1 MSAINH
7 VAIIMDGNGRWA
19 QSRSR
24 PRFWGHVRGSFVVSD
39 IVEEADNLGLK
50 ALTLFAFSTE
60 NWSRPIDEV
69 RVLFKLLRKFILRER
84 QKVMD
89 NNIRFKVIG
98 DISGLPQETKKLIHE
113 LEQDSQYHTGLK
125 LSFAFGYGG
134 RKEIIDAVNYF
145 ISQNPGKDISEED
158 LEKRLLTNDVGD
170 VDLLIRTGGNHR
182 ISNFLLWQMAYAE
195 LSFSNTEWPDF
206 SPKEFNLIIN
216 QARNIERRFGT
227 VEAEVSNVKGAQM
240 KAKEH
245 LRLFQNFIQ

>member
-1 MSAINH
+1 MSSIKH

-19 QSRSR
+19 QERSR

-39 IVEEADNLGLK
+39 IVEEADELGLD

-60 NWSRPIDEV
+60 NWSRPFEEV
-69 RVLFKLLRKFILRER
+69 NVLFKLLRKFILRER
-84 QKVMD
+84 QRVLE

-98 DISGLPQETKKLIHE
+98 DVSGLPKETKKLISE
-113 LEQDSQYHTGLK
+113 LEYESANNDGLK

-134 RKEIIDAVNYF
+134 RKEIVDAVNYF
-145 ISQNPGKDISEED
+145 ISQNPGKEISEDD

-195 LSFSNTEWPDF
+195 ISFTETMWPDL
-206 SPKEFNLIIN
+206 SIDEFRKIVLKSG
-216 QARNIERRFGT
+216 QVERRFGT
-227 VEAEVSNVKGAQM
+227 VESEISNVRGAQL
-240 KAKEH
+240 KAREH
-245 LRLFQNFIQ
+245 LKLFQNNIQ